1 MWESNASPAT
11 VATRSIK
18 GPLLHVNELQ
28 ENLQPTQLPH
38 CCKPCCS
45 PSTSS
50 GTPLAIKATQTRENR
65 NSNRAS
71 WLVRV
76 NHPRCGHVPE
86 SSYKLSHSANR
97 TPAAWHHQQ
106 GPGASR
112 KAVRM
117 LPAGSWEALGKRD
130 PSSLL
135 TGSTRP
141 ACCTHSPGLLNDGLI
156 FLPMLF
162 LKDTRARNFHS
173 TMEHNHF

>member
-1 MWESNASPAT
+1 MH
-11 VATRSIK
+11 
-18 GPLLHVNELQ
+18 LLL
-28 ENLQPTQLPH
+28 QLP
-38 CCKPCCS
+38 PGLLRDRCS
-45 PSTSS
+45 IWMNYKRTCNPHSS
-50 GTPLAIKATQTRENR
+50 HTAANLPALPAQADVHLCLAIKATQTQENR

-86 SSYKLSHSANR
+86 SSYKLSHSANS

-106 GPGASR
+106 GPRASR

-117 LPAGSWEALGKRD
+117 LPAGAWEALGKRD